1 MSPSATPELISVL
14 VGRPQLMRLEP
25 PFVTRATTFSTAF
38 IKKPVKGPVWLRET
52 NLEGDRQANTRAHG
66 GPDMA
71 VLAYGAD
78 HYTLWRKEL
87 DMRLM
92 TYGGF
97 GENFAISVLNEN
109 EVCIGDIYTIGDARV
124 EVSQPRTPCANISRR
139 WSRRDLTS
147 RVEVTGRTGWYLR
160 VLVEAQVEA
169 GLEVRLNRR
178 PHPEWTITR
187 AHVAMRARKE
197 DPDEASGLAML
208 EELSESWRKALLRD
222 I

>member
-1 MSPSATPELISVL
+1 M
-14 VGRPQLMRLEP
+14 
-25 PFVTRATTFSTAF
+25 TFSTAF
-38 IKKPVKGPVWLRET
+38 IKHAVKGPIWLRET
-52 NLEGDRQANTRAHG
+52 NLEGDRQANTRVHG

-78 HYTLWRKEL
+78 HYTLWHEEL
-87 DMRLM
+87 GMPML

-97 GENFAISVLNEN
+97 GENFAISNLNEN
-109 EVCIGDIYTIGDARV
+109 EVCIGDVYNIGEAQV
-124 EVSQPRTPCANISRR
+124 EVTQPRRPCANISYR
-139 WSRRDLTS
+139 WNRRDLTS
-147 RVEVTGRTGWYLR
+147 RVEATGRTGWYLR

-178 PHPEWTITR
+178 PNPEWSITR
-187 AHVAMRARKE
+187 AHAAMRARKE